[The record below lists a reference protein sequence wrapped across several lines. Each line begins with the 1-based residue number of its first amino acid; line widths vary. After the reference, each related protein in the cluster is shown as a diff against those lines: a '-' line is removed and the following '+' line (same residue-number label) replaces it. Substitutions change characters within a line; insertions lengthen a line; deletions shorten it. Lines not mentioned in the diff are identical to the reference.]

1 MAEPFSEEFDNLLN
15 KPLETITPNYRADA
29 QEQALQ
35 LRNARPFLKQF
46 LPQYLAGD
54 VLGAGNYLSGGI
66 SDALSFGANL
76 INQPEIGA
84 KLAEFADQNYDQG
97 SRFFK
102 EGMFGGLGSVPEALF
117 TGDTVPTPGEMQDTN
132 FLQNPVITK
141 IMNEAGEEAFDDLLK
156 NSAPKTFDAF
166 TEESVM
172 GMAPPVGDPA
182 KARAL
187 KEAETKKAIDDEA
200 ALNRRE
206 KALGD
211 TKIDSALSSTEDL
224 FSSAMQDFIT
234 DARGAGPDTP
244 EQKSIDDYKKEF
256 AEATGID
263 VSGKVDKSSALM
275 AMGLALMQNKA
286 GKGFNVGKM
295 LSSVGEAGEKALPKL
310 EAAKKEAKV
319 GAAQAG
325 KYAIEMRSADEAKR
339 TAAKEKAMARE
350 NYYLIPKG
358 EGISGQIANLDKGSL
373 QSLNKY
379 ELSKLMEN
387 PEFSSKFDVLPGSSW
402 ASIVEEAMKTPEAKN
417 LYLTAGRNVNLI
429 PGIKDEAFQI
439 RVFDPNPN
447 NNPNG
452 KTIMGGDGAESYR
465 LLSRMAKDLGEAEEK
480 FIDLGLLAADNR
492 NVFTFT
498 LDKIDSF
505 GSALG
510 IRFSDDETESGK
522 MIRILD
528 NIAMKNASRILG
540 ESGKTISDGD
550 RERVERIVGQ
560 LKLGTDIRSLRA
572 RIDSLFSDIIVGGR
586 RDIQQGLST
595 LNKYTGRRI
604 GDQAYNNASLDEK
617 EQEALNLYMENFKK
631 DRGS

>member
-1 MAEPFSEEFDNLLN
+1 MADLPSFEEILN
-15 KPLETITPNYRADA
+15 APPEITTPNYRADA

-54 VLGAGNYLSGGI
+54 VLGAGNYLGGGI

-117 TGDTVPTPGEMQDTN
+117 TGENVPTPGEMQDTN
-132 FLQNPVITK
+132 FLQSPTITK

-156 NSAPKTFDAF
+156 NSAPKTLDAF

-182 KARAL
+182 KARAIE
-187 KEAETKKAIDDEA
+187 KAEAKKAIDDEA

-224 FSSAMQDFIT
+224 FSSAMEDFMT

-244 EQKSIDDYKKEF
+244 EQKTIDDYKRKF

-295 LSSVGEAGEKALPKL
+295 LSAVGEAGEKALPALNK
-310 EAAKKEAKV
+310 AKQTAREGVLA
-319 GAAQAG
+319 AG
-325 KYAIEMRSADEAKR
+325 KYALQMESSDEAKR
-339 TAAKEKAMARE
+339 NAASEKAMDRKK
-350 NYYLIPKG
+350 YWVYKKG
-358 EGISGQIANLDKGSL
+358 KPGAEFSSFDEGEFVD
-373 QSLNKY
+373 LNKY
-379 ELSKLMEN
+379 ELNKLISN
-387 PEFSSKFDVLPGSSW
+387 PEF
-402 ASIVEEAMKTPEAKN
+402 
-417 LYLTAGRNVNLI
+417 
-429 PGIKDEAFQI
+429 
-439 RVFDPNPN
+439 
-447 NNPNG
+447 
-452 KTIMGGDGAESYR
+452 
-465 LLSRMAKDLGEAEEK
+465 
-480 FIDLGLLAADNR
+480 DNQ
-492 NVFTFT
+492 F
-498 LDKIDSF
+498 
-505 GSALG
+505 
-510 IRFSDDETESGK
+510 E
-522 MIRILD
+522 
-528 NIAMKNASRILG
+528 
-540 ESGKTISDGD
+540 D
-550 RERVERIVGQ
+550 RKSVV
-560 LKLGTDIRSLRA
+560 
-572 RIDSLFSDIIVGGR
+572 
-586 RDIQQGLST
+586 
-595 LNKYTGRRI
+595 
-604 GDQAYNNASLDEK
+604 
-617 EQEALNLYMENFKK
+617 
-631 DRGS
+631 